1 MDCDVA
7 IVGGGPAGSTLAT
20 FLRLYGPDLDV
31 RVFERERFPRDHVG
45 ESQLPT
51 ISHTLHEMGA
61 WDKVEA
67 AGFPIKI
74 GATYKWGKTKE
85 LWDFDFISGG
95 DLKDAPRPGKFEGQR
110 RFTAFQVDRAIYDEI
125 LLDHAEELGAKV
137 HQEARIVKVS
147 REGDRVTGL
156 ELEGGETVTAR
167 WYVDASGHAGILRR
181 AMGVGTES
189 PTNLQ
194 NIAVW
199 DYWDNAEWA
208 ESIGVGGTR
217 VQVMS
222 LPYGWIWFIP
232 LGPTRTSVGLICPAE
247 YYKTTG
253 RKPEELYRQALREE
267 PRVAHLMRNAICEN
281 KLAATK
287 DWSFLAGRL
296 VGENWFLVGESA
308 GFADPILAAG
318 MSIAHA
324 GAREAAFTILELE
337 RGMLDAKWLKDEY
350 ARLQVNRIR
359 NHIRFADY
367 WYSANAQFGDL
378 KEHTQ
383 RIAEMN
389 GLDLSPDKAWQW
401 LAQGGF
407 IDDDLTA
414 GTATLSLS
422 AIKGLGQYMTPM
434 EPGSPLDENN
444 VFRLNLA
451 DAKFRYRAAYEKG
464 RVRRYDA
471 YERDGKLLPLVGVFE
486 VLVDVLQRDPTLP
499 AILRR
504 IHGLAEANRNNP
516 DFKLW
521 VLDRI
526 PVAMEA
532 LIAGGW
538 VVPSYDPRLP
548 LSKTNQAVEVMHWH
562 HDKNEAL
569 RELASQDS
577 ARLDG

>member
-1 MDCDVA
+1 MNCDVA
-7 IVGGGPAGSTLAT
+7 IIGGGPAGSTLAT
-20 FLRLYGPDLDV
+20 YLRLHNPELEV
-31 RVFERERFPRDHVG
+31 RIFERETFPRDHVG

-51 ISHTLHEMGA
+51 ISHILNEMGV

-74 GATYKWGKTKE
+74 GATYKWGKTRE
-85 LWDFDFISGG
+85 LWDFDFIAGG
-95 DLKDAPRPGKFEGQR
+95 ELEEEPRPAKFGGQR
-110 RFTAFQVDRAIYDEI
+110 QFTAFQVDRALYDEI
-125 LLDHAEELGAKV
+125 LLDHAESLGANV
-137 HQEARIVKVS
+137 HQGTRIAKV
-147 REGDRVTGL
+147 ENVGDRVTGL
-156 ELEGGETVTAR
+156 TLDDGERIEAR

-181 AMGVGTES
+181 AMGVKTDS
-189 PTNLQ
+189 PTSLQ

-199 DYWDNAEWA
+199 DYWQNAEWA

-232 LGPTRTSVGLICPAE
+232 LGPTRTSVGLIVPAE
-247 YYKTTG
+247 YYKRTG
-253 RKPEELYRQALREE
+253 RKPDELYRQALTEE
-267 PRVAHLMRNAICEN
+267 PRIAHLMRDAVCEGR
-281 KLAATK
+281 LGTTK
-287 DWSFLAGRL
+287 DWSFLAERL
-296 VGENWFLVGESA
+296 YGENWFLVGESA

-324 GAREAAFTILELE
+324 GAREAAFTIMEID
-337 RGMLDAKWLKDEY
+337 RGLLDAKWLKDEY
-350 ARLQVNRIR
+350 QRLQVNRIR

-378 KEHTQ
+378 KDHT
-383 RIAEMN
+383 RKIAEMN

-422 AIKGLGQYMTPM
+422 AIKGLGKYMTPM
-434 EPGSPLDENN
+434 EAGSPLDENN

-451 DAKFRYRAAYEKG
+451 DAKFKYRAIYENG
-464 RVRRYDA
+464 RVKRYDA
-471 YERDGKLLPLVGVFE
+471 YERDGKLLPLVNVYG
-486 VLVDVLQRDPTLP
+486 VLVDILQRNPTLP
-499 AILRR
+499 GILRQIR
-504 IHGLAEANRNNP
+504 MLTEGNRGNA
-516 DFKLW
+516 DFKTW

-538 VVPSYDPRLP
+538 VVASYDPRLP
-548 LSKTNQAVEVMHWH
+548 LSKTNQSVEVMHWH
-562 HDKNEAL
+562 FDTNEAL
-569 RELASQDS
+569 RELASRD
-577 ARLDG
+577 